1 MNAVDVFLVLDDRD
15 TNKLPLGKTL
25 DTIPDV
31 LEVTRDYVS
40 GPLKE
45 TYPALY
51 TFTEFGL
58 QAIESFMIAITDHTD
73 YTANIGLADLSDIPL
88 LDRELAGKL
97 AANFL
102 TALRISRGRQEE
114 VALNLL
120 GTQYTEDWRNASFTV
135 EPGSWLIRHL
145 RGETDPIPTSIQ
157 A

>member
-1 MNAVDVFLVLDDRD
+1 MNAVDIFLVLDESD

-31 LEVTRDYVS
+31 LEVARDYVK
-40 GPLKE
+40 GPLKD

-58 QAIESFMIAITDHTD
+58 QAIESFMIAITDRSD
-73 YTANIGLADLSDIPL
+73 YTANIGVADLSDIPL

-102 TALRISRGRQEE
+102 TALRVAKGRQEE

-120 GTQYTEDWRNASFTV
+120 DTQYTDEWRSASFTV
-135 EPGSWLIRHL
+135 EPGSWLNRHL
-145 RGETDPIPTSIQ
+145 RGETELVLPPIQ